1 MIDST
6 PLRSGLGRRC
16 CARSEGEPCPYH
28 IESQQNNVA
37 DVGATAL
44 AEALKATVCRFI
56 GRFSRHV
63 LLMTTDVTSQCGMK
77 SWHRQVVV
85 QFVYKDYVFL

>member
-1 MIDST
+1 MVN
-6 PLRSGLGRRC
+6 
-16 CARSEGEPCPYH
+16 A
-28 IESQQNNVA
+28 
-37 DVGATAL
+37 GATAL

-56 GRFSRHV
+56 SSCSKHV

-85 QFVYKDYVFL
+85 QFEYTAYVFFMS